1 MNTQKV
7 LTLLAA
13 LNKSL
18 GGVSFINIKGYVSK
32 KSNDTEVQ
40 DVLVN
45 VGVSYGNAKAKD
57 LEMVKGLD
65 VSTLVKNDKGI
76 TIDLLE
82 QAKTEIINSLI
93 APNKAMSDAQK
104 DTYLVVGN
112 GLKIHKETGEVYV
125 YGMRERKTVKV
136 DGDFGKDTRRPL
148 TVAKDEIRKIMK
160 STKYREY
167 IVDRIDKARAN
178 GDTITFG
185 EGEDV
190 NVN

>member
-1 MNTQKV
+1 MNSTKIFK
-7 LTLLAA
+7 LLLA
-13 LNKSL
+13 LNESL

-65 VSTLVKNDKGI
+65 VSTLVKNEKGI

-82 QAKTEIINSLI
+82 QAKTEIVNSLI

-104 DTYLVVGN
+104 DTYLTVGN

-125 YGMRERKTVKV
+125 FGMRERKTVIV
-136 DGDFGKDTRRPL
+136 EGDFGKDTRRPL
-148 TVAKDEIRKIMK
+148 TVAKDEIRKLMK

-167 IVDRIDKARAN
+167 IVSRIDKVRAN
-178 GDTITFG
+178 GDTIIFG
-185 EGEDV
+185 EGEQVDV
-190 NVN
+190 N